1 MAKSL
6 NQVQLIGNLGADPE
20 YRQLDSGVSTARFRV
35 ATSSSWKNKEGGMEE
50 ETQWHSCITWK
61 GLADVCGKYLKK
73 GSKVYVNGALQTRKY
88 TGKDGTEKYA
98 TEVRVSEMIMLS
110 EKGQESFSGGGGGG
124 FSAPSAPAS
133 LPEQDND
140 DLPF

>member
-1 MAKSL
+1 
-6 NQVQLIGNLGADPE
+6 
-20 YRQLDSGVSTARFRV
+20 
-35 ATSSSWKNKEGGMEE
+35 MEE

-88 TGKDGTEKYA
+88 TSKDGTEKYA

-110 EKGQESFSGGGGGG
+110 EKGQESFRAAVEVG
-124 FSAPSAPAS
+124 FRLLR
-133 LPEQDND
+133 LPLRCQAKTTTTCRSKG
-140 DLPF
+140 